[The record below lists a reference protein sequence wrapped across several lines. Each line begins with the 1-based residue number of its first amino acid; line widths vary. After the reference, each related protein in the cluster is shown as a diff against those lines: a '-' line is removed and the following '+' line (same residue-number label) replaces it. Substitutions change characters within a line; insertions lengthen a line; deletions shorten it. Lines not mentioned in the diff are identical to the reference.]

1 MDLLKADTISRS
13 VVMFTSSHCF
23 KSAAL
28 KEITNDAMKSVWN
41 KSPWSFQRD
50 VIPHILQMQCDPN
63 LPRAVLLVQGT
74 GGGNL
79 HCLRH

>member
-1 MDLLKADTISRS
+1 M
-13 VVMFTSSHCF
+13 SSF
-23 KSAAL
+23 INEDAFYM
-28 KEITNDAMKSVWN
+28 EITNDAMKSVWN